1 MFNTGTRRH
10 PRTRDVV
17 HGRSACRRTVPY
29 THAEADRRPLVRS
42 RYQRAPVRGT
52 FGPRSVPRAA
62 IACAGRPH
70 RLQPLARR
78 AARPMPL
85 PPYYGHATVHTVACF
100 LGAQEDLPA
109 VLSLA
114 IKAGHRPSR
123 AGAQRCQAA
132 IAAVFVPTV
141 NPWLRPL
148 SPQTRA
154 APTSTRPPCSSH
166 AR

>member
-1 MFNTGTRRH
+1 MFKTGTRRH
-10 PRTRDVV
+10 PPHARCRARPVGLPPYSAV
-17 HGRSACRRTVPY
+17 HARRGRPATPGSFAVPTGSCAWY
-29 THAEADRRPLVRS
+29 FWAQA
-42 RYQRAPVRGT
+42 
-52 FGPRSVPRAA
+52 VPRTA

-85 PPYYGHATVHTVACF
+85 PPYRGHATAHTVACF

-123 AGAQRCQAA
+123 AGAQRCQAT
-132 IAAVFVPTV
+132 IVAVFVPTV
-141 NPWLRPL
+141 NPCLRPL